1 MAKELGKGAKIAVWI
16 GVLATVGVSGW
27 AIHQFLYKPWK
38 ANRDAK
44 NNPDADV
51 MPPNDTSIT
60 PKDTSTPASTLAQS
74 FSDVKANLGS
84 GAKDMGAFVKLTA
97 APETF
102 GLSSGNIG
110 GNIMAK
116 FQNDGGYRLYVI
128 PKGTKE
134 TKLLHGGL
142 YWNGGK
148 SLKVYN
154 DYLRGGANKNLTVT
168 ATSPINALIKAS
180 KA

>member
-1 MAKELGKGAKIAVWI
+1 MADKKLSPVVKGIIWISTIAVI
-16 GVLATVGVSGW
+16 GVAGYFAYQGF
-27 AIHQFLYKPWK
+27 QKWK
-38 ANRDAK
+38 VKRDAES
-44 NNPDADV
+44 NEDADV
-51 MPPNDTSIT
+51 TPPNDSSIT
-60 PKDTSTPASTLAQS
+60 PKDTSTPA
-74 FSDVKANLGS
+74 DVKAKSFADVKVALGS
-84 GAKDMGAFVKLTA
+84 GAKDMTDYVKLTA

-102 GLSSGNIG
+102 GLSSGDIG

-148 SLKVYN
+148 SLKVFN
-154 DYLRGGANKNLTVT
+154 DYLRGGANKNLVVSS
-168 ATSPINALIKAS
+168 TSPINALIKAS